1 MNYGQQIAKVEAKRT
16 GLMDAAGRAEDEMTR
31 HESTCAQL
39 DEAISILQAVGK
51 EVQAIVHKRLA
62 DVVSRCLAAVF
73 DDPYQIDIE
82 FSAKRNRTE
91 ASITFVRDG
100 QAVNPMTASGGGVV
114 DVAAFALRIAAIC
127 LQYPAPRRLV
137 VLDEPFRFLS
147 EQYREAGRQILESLA
162 DEMDCQFI
170 LVTHIKELSAG
181 QVIHM

>member
-100 QAVNPMTASGGGVV
+100 QAVNPMTASGGGCGGRGS
-114 DVAAFALRIAAIC
+114 LC
-127 LQYPAPRRLV
+127 PPYCCHLPAVSSPSTV
-137 VLDEPFRFLS
+137 GGV
-147 EQYREAGRQILESLA
+147 G
-162 DEMDCQFI
+162 
-170 LVTHIKELSAG
+170 
-181 QVIHM
+181 